1 METLLGKLINN
12 SVRTNASNTLMYFAN
27 SILTVIFK
35 LREPE
40 DSVPTIGKSSKH
52 QFNMFAMPT
61 PTPAMLANDPI
72 WDAIYKTIRTWDVN
86 VPEYY
91 NGYCGA
97 NGSHVTLI
105 YNAVIKA
112 PLK

>member
-72 WDAIYKTIRTWDVN
+72 WDAICELPRPK
-86 VPEYY
+86 
-91 NGYCGA
+91 
-97 NGSHVTLI
+97 GSRL
-105 YNAVIKA
+105 
-112 PLK
+112 LKQFSLLLPQGSYRAI